1 MKKLAKK
8 IEVCI
13 EKTNTGYSAYVE
25 YLSVFTSAQTITE
38 LYKNLLEAI
47 NLVLAEEGKEVT
59 MDQIKL
65 NLDFKQFFQFYKVL
79 NANFLAKRIG
89 MNPTLLSQYVR
100 GKKQPSQKQSE
111 KIIQGVQQIGQELA
125 DICLIR

>member
-1 MKKLAKK
+1 
-8 IEVCI
+8 
-13 EKTNTGYSAYVE
+13 
-25 YLSVFTSAQTITE
+25 
-38 LYKNLLEAI
+38 
-47 NLVLAEEGKEVT
+47 

-89 MNPTLLSQYVR
+89 MNPKLLSQYVR